1 MAVHNPSAAP
11 VWSSPMAAPFP
22 GELAPSLIFCC
33 SSTLPYVQPPS
44 PASYAG
50 RLSPPS
56 RELTDTAAAHQWRRQ
71 TSAVLLRCSMKCL
84 NWSSLSLCSPRWD
97 LLIMLC
103 SFPLVHIPGC
113 LIKCLLCI
121 CGGGKRIPDVGWKPS
136 EVQVTLARHPI
147 GGPNQKSS
155 SISWCL
161 VGIDYGEL
169 FFLVLVCAMHEQR
182 TSCGYVYAYLYDW
195 WRGNL

>member
-103 SFPLVHIPGC
+103 SFALVHIPGC
-113 LIKCLLCI
+113 LIKCLYVFVVEGRESRMLGESQARSRWRLLGIRLEAPTKNHRQSHGVEWGLTMVSSFSLCWFVL
-121 CGGGKRIPDVGWKPS
+121 CMSKR
-136 EVQVTLARHPI
+136 
-147 GGPNQKSS
+147 
-155 SISWCL
+155 L
-161 VGIDYGEL
+161 V
-169 FFLVLVCAMHEQR
+169 V
-182 TSCGYVYAYLYDW
+182 GYVYAYLYDW